1 MATVSPS
8 SQPAPAAGGGGSPL
22 AGPAAPPAALPRRQ
36 PVFLLI
42 RVRLSAVGAEAAQE
56 TVDIKAVRA
65 SNLRIRLRLWR
76 AIRGIVGRSGTVTL
90 RRLWT
95 GVQSDRR
102 RAEAGR
108 RAAAW
113 PRSVREAGIYI
124 DSDRET
130 ERHEISFIHSDSSDY
145 SKKQLKDIIFAL
157 LLWARACTMLR

>member
-22 AGPAAPPAALPRRQ
+22 AGPSAPPAALPRRQ
-36 PVFLLI
+36 RVFLLI
-42 RVRLSAVGAEAAQE
+42 RVRLSAVGTEAAQE

-95 GVQSDRR
+95 GVQRDRR
-102 RAEAGR
+102 RAAAR
-108 RAAAW
+108 R
-113 PRSVREAGIYI
+113 RSVREAGI
-124 DSDRET
+124 
-130 ERHEISFIHSDSSDY
+130 
-145 SKKQLKDIIFAL
+145 
-157 LLWARACTMLR
+157 